1 MLESF
6 FHINSAKTA
15 SRLSSQQE
23 LISLVDSGGEVAN
36 VYYEP
41 DEFRPT
47 RPKNVVKER
56 TFRNVN
62 FSNTAFIGVEFRK
75 CVFEDCLFLSCE
87 FDRCEFHHCKFTCCN
102 LHKVRF
108 VSTYVDPQIFVGIFN
123 PVKHANIGVHVFQQ
137 LRSNALSTHQP
148 DFFQTA
154 DWQFRVWLRYE
165 WLSKWHRGDCKFSEM
180 AWPVARNWLYEFL
193 LGYGHSLKRFSFWSA
208 LLFVGLVAF
217 NTWFWPNLVM
227 KVPPEIA
234 NVNGNVKA
242 VYFTLITLTTLGYGD
257 ITPTTAVGMMVAGTE
272 ALLGLVWFG
281 MLTSIIVK
289 KVFR

>member
-87 FDRCEFHHCKFTCCN
+87 FDRCEFHHCKIHLLQFEQSPLRQHLCGSTN
-102 LHKVRF
+102 LRW
-108 VSTYVDPQIFVGIFN
+108 
-123 PVKHANIGVHVFQQ
+123 
-137 LRSNALSTHQP
+137 
-148 DFFQTA
+148 DF
-154 DWQFRVWLRYE
+154 
-165 WLSKWHRGDCKFSEM
+165 
-180 AWPVARNWLYEFL
+180 
-193 LGYGHSLKRFSFWSA
+193 
-208 LLFVGLVAF
+208 
-217 NTWFWPNLVM
+217 
-227 KVPPEIA
+227 
-234 NVNGNVKA
+234 
-242 VYFTLITLTTLGYGD
+242 
-257 ITPTTAVGMMVAGTE
+257 
-272 ALLGLVWFG
+272 
-281 MLTSIIVK
+281 
-289 KVFR
+289 